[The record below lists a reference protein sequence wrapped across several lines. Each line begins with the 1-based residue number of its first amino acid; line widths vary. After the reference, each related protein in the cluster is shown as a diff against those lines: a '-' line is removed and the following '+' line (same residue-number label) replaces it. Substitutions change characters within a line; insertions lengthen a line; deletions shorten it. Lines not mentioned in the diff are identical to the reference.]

1 VRFDEFV
8 DLLEANIA
16 KAVEAE
22 AMLLASEIRAN
33 VPVNRI
39 KTRQAVRARVNAAR
53 ARISLRFPQR
63 YPGTETP
70 THDWF
75 RKQWRT
81 RRPIARRRLLE
92 RLRNIFN
99 G

>member
-1 VRFDEFV
+1 MRFAEYV
-8 DLLEANIA
+8 DSLEAKIT

-22 AMLLASEIRAN
+22 AMLLAAEIRSD

-39 KTRQAVRARVNAAR
+39 KTRRAVRARVNAAR

-63 YPGTETP
+63 YPGTDTP

-75 RKQWRT
+75 KKQWRT
-81 RRPIARRRLLE
+81 KRPIAKRRLLE

>member
-1 VRFDEFV
+1 MRFAEYV
-8 DLLEANIA
+8 DSLEANIA

-22 AMLLASEIRAN
+22 AMLLASEIRAD

-75 RKQWRT
+75 KKQWRL
-81 RRPIARRRLLE
+81 RRPIVRKRMVE
-92 RLRNIFN
+92 RIRNIIN